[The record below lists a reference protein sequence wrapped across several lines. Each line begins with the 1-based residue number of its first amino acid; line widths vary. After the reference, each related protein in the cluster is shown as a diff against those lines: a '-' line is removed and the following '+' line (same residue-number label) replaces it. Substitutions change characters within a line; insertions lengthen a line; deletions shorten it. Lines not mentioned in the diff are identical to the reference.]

1 MAVPMTKL
9 FVIQNITRLTD
20 EQLAEAIASKLI
32 TIEDLRKFLPNVPNE
47 RIEAINEQISYAM
60 VGVDYEEACRANTVD
75 AYRAFIDKYPRHHYA
90 HQAQTAIEALQ
101 YHEVEAAWASCEQF
115 QTTKYYQ
122 DFLAQY
128 PNSKYAPIALERLE
142 DEAWQSCNNND
153 IASLRTYLAT
163 YPNGR
168 YSATAMAIVEELERL
183 LREEDDIWR
192 ACQERNSITGYESYL
207 RQYPQGKYVAQARL
221 IIDEMREKERAVKE
235 ELFMEMATSPE
246 SFSWSFVADIIKYKE
261 VQYNGY
267 TIAVTPEELV
277 DNNLIRRSALNHIAS
292 GITFHDALQLNFE
305 DLPPLPSGHTD
316 VYFFGVPASGK
327 STVLSALLT
336 LGDSRGLARYKSNML
351 NGIDPCISY
360 YEALI
365 TNLGY
370 EMLPPRTG
378 TDTCNTMGINLYSED
393 QKYCNPLSFVEIGG
407 EYFVG
412 VTQKLGG
419 SNTMG
424 GDISTHG
431 ATAYLG
437 NDNRKLL
444 FFLIDYSTIVE
455 SDSRVDMLQ
464 KQCLSRALEVFSQQA
479 IFSKTDTVCVI
490 VTKSDKM
497 GVYDPEERYKIGHQ
511 YLDYK
516 HSSFMKGLTQAC
528 RQFGMN
534 KEVGC
539 QPIVMTFSIGEV
551 GIGNT
556 VHVDYRDAEILLN
569 FIRNHT
575 RGHRTEPSFF
585 DKLRDAFKH

>member
-1 MAVPMTKL
+1 MAAPMTKL

-20 EQLAEAIASKLI
+20 DQLAQAIASNLI
-32 TIEDLRKFLPNVPNE
+32 TIEDLHKFLPSIANE
-47 RIEAINEQISYAM
+47 RIAAINEQIAYAM
-60 VGVDYEEACRANTVD
+60 VDVDYQEACDANNVE

-90 HQAQTAIEALQ
+90 HQAQQAIDTLQ
-101 YHEVEAAWASCEQF
+101 YKEIEAAWNSCEQN
-115 QTTKYYQ
+115 QDPKLYQ
-122 DFLAQY
+122 DFLAKF

-142 DEAWQSCNNND
+142 EEAWQSCDNND
-153 IASLRTYLAT
+153 IASLRSYLAS
-163 YPNGR
+163 YPDGR

-183 LREEDDIWR
+183 LREEDEIWS
-192 ACQERNSITGYESYL
+192 ACQERNSITGYESYI
-207 RQYPQGKYVAQARL
+207 RQYPQGKYIAQVRL
-221 IIDEMREKERAVKE
+221 VIDEMLEKERKVKE
-235 ELFMEMATSPE
+235 ELFMDMSYSPE
-246 SFSWSFVADIIKYKE
+246 SFPWAFVADIIKYQE
-261 VQYNGY
+261 VKYNGC
-267 TIAVTPEELV
+267 TISVTPEELV
-277 DNNLIRRSALNHIAS
+277 DNKLIRRSALNHIAS
-292 GITFHDALQLNFE
+292 GITFHDALQQSF
-305 DLPPLPSGHTD
+305 DSLPPLPDGNTD

-327 STVLSALLT
+327 STVLSAILT
-336 LGDSRGLARYKSNML
+336 LGDSRGLTRYKTNML

-360 YEALI
+360 YEALM

-378 TDTCNTMGINLYSED
+378 TDTCNTMGINLYSQD

-412 VTQKLGG
+412 VTERLAGN
-419 SNTMG
+419 NTMG
-424 GDISTHG
+424 GDISAHG
-431 ATAYLG
+431 ATSYLG

-444 FFLIDYSTIVE
+444 FFLIDYSSAVE
-455 SDSRVDMLQ
+455 TNSKMDVLQ
-464 KQCLSRALEVFSQQA
+464 KKCLSRALDVFSQQS

-497 GVYDPEERYKIGHQ
+497 GVYDPEERYKIAHQ

-516 HSSFMKGLTQAC
+516 HKSFMQGLTQAC

-534 KEVGC
+534 KEVDC

-575 RGHRTEPSFF
+575 RAHRTEPSFW
-585 DKLRDAFKH
+585 DKLKDAVKH